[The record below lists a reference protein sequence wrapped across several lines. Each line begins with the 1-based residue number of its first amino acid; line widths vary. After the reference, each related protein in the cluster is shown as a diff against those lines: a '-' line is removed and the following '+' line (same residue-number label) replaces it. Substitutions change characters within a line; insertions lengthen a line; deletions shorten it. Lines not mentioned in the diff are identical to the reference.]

1 MMARESGSGVRCAHE
16 TSRGYGCLNQAKG
29 GPFCPGHDPR
39 NQCGRLTL
47 AGTACKRRATATGG
61 PCTKH
66 S

>member
-1 MMARESGSGVRCAHE
+1 MTREPGSGIRCAHE

-39 NQCGRLTL
+39 NQCGRPTRS
-47 AGTACKRRATATGG
+47 GTSCKRRAASDGG